1 MSTSDGRETRDP
13 ATGPRTEKAA
23 AGERTRSG
31 LSGLTFRRL
40 FTDGVTHPF
49 DSLEW
54 ELRTAAITNE
64 KGEVFF
70 EQKDVEV
77 PKTWSMTAT
86 NIVAQKYFHGKPG
99 TAQRERSVKQLI
111 GRVVDT
117 ITGFGHK
124 NGTFRTAA
132 DRDAFSD
139 ELTHVLVNQAASFNS
154 PVWFNVGVEPKPQAS
169 ACFINSVGDSMQS
182 ILELAK
188 TEGMLFKFGS
198 GTGSNL
204 SSLRSSTESLS
215 SGGIASGPVSF
226 MKGFDSFAGA
236 IKSGGKTRRA
246 AKMVILNVDHPDIEE
261 FILCKER
268 EEKKAWDLIDS
279 GWDGS
284 FNGEVYSNIAFQ
296 NANHSV
302 RVTDEFMRAAEA
314 GGTHTTKAVTSGEPM
329 GTYDA
334 KALLLKMAESA
345 WVCGDPGMQ
354 YDTLINKWNPCKATH
369 RINASNPCV
378 TGDTLIATA
387 DGWRRIDELVGK
399 TARVVGADGVPH
411 FVTRIFP
418 TGRKPVFRLR
428 TRAGYEVRIT
438 GDHKVL
444 TLGCGDVSVAEL
456 KLGDRLMLQGPG
468 FGRRALSESLA
479 LAVGVAVGD
488 GCLTRSHTTGHTQEI
503 VILTMAREEAGV
515 LQKIAGAVNEVKR
528 TLRVANAS
536 GRADDVHVSAVP
548 RSTSRLSFS
557 SKPVV
562 SLFTELAVLDEGSAA
577 KRFTPAAFELDK
589 PSLAGVLRGLF
600 TADGTVGN
608 YGEKSQYVALDSTS
622 RELLRQT
629 QLHLLSF
636 GIKAKIYEGRRGGK
650 TEAVLPDGR
659 GGYAPY
665 PVREVASLRITRSSR
680 VLFEREIGFDAASPK
695 AAALRTLNADFG
707 SYRDELSDEV
717 VSIQPLG
724 EEQVFDLTEETTRH
738 FVANGLIVH
747 NCSEY
752 MFIDDSACNL
762 ASLNLMK
769 FARED
774 GGFEIEKFRHAVDIV
789 FAAQEML
796 VGEASYPTP
805 AIEKN
810 SHAFR
815 PIGLGYANL
824 GALLMFN
831 GIPYDSDEGRHYAAA
846 VTSLMHGQAFLMS
859 SKIAAEMEPF
869 AGYAPNRD
877 VFLEVISMHRD
888 AAHTVEK
895 SGVPK
900 DLYEA
905 QRAVWD
911 LTLESGRQ
919 HGFKNA
925 QATVLAPTGT
935 IGFMMDCDTTGV
947 EPDLALVKYKKLVGG
962 GTIKIVNQTVPNAL
976 TRLGYADDVMHAIVQ
991 YIDEKG
997 TIEGAPGLK
1006 GEHLPVFDCAFKAL
1020 GGTRSITPMGHVRMM
1035 SAVQPFL
1042 SGAISKTVNM
1052 PNDATVE
1059 EIADVYMLG
1068 WKLGLKAIAI
1078 YRDGCKR
1085 TQPLNTAASR
1095 NDDAVKGHKGV
1106 SAVGASGSASATPS
1120 STLSAAA
1127 LTPHRHKLPDERRAI
1142 THKFSVAGHE
1152 GYITV
1157 GLYEDG
1163 TPGEIFLTMAKEG
1176 STISGLMDS
1185 FATAISLTLQYGVP
1199 LEALVEKFSHM
1210 RFEPAGYT
1218 KNPEIPI
1225 AKSLVDYLFRWLAS
1239 KFLTADLKE
1248 KAGVISRGEP
1258 GPATTPKEFKNLG
1271 TLMPLAE
1278 AAAGPIAAAFQTI
1291 VSASARPEPPAAE
1304 GAAEARAIGFAV
1316 PVPSYA
1322 SRLAF
1327 ENSSDAPSCHEC
1339 GSLMVRGG
1347 ACYKCLNCGATSGC
1361 S

>member
-1 MSTSDGRETRDP
+1 MSNMNTRETKLG
-13 ATGPRTEKAA
+13 TRTEKGSGAA
-23 AGERTRSG
+23 PRSG
-31 LSGLTFRRL
+31 ARGLTFRRVY
-40 FTDGVTHPF
+40 TDGVTHPY
-49 DSLEW
+49 DAIEW

-77 PKTWSMTAT
+77 PKAWSMTAT
-86 NIVAQKYFHGKPG
+86 NIVAQKYFSGKPG
-99 TAQRERSVKQLI
+99 TPQRERSVRQLI
-111 GRVVDT
+111 GRVVET
-117 ITGFGHK
+117 ITGFGAK
-124 NGTFRTAA
+124 GGYFRTAA

-139 ELTHVLVNQAASFNS
+139 ELTHILVNQAASFNS

-169 ACFINSVGDSMQS
+169 ACFINSVGDSMSS
-182 ILELAK
+182 ILDLAK

-204 SSLRSSTESLS
+204 SNLRSSTESLS

-246 AKMVILNVDHPDIEE
+246 AKMVILNVDHPDVEE
-261 FILCKER
+261 FILCKEK
-268 EEKKAWDLIDS
+268 EEKKAWDLIDA

-302 RVTDEFMRAAEA
+302 RVTDAFMKAVES

-329 GTYDA
+329 GTFDA
-334 KALLLKMAESA
+334 KELLVKMAESA

-369 RINASNPCV
+369 RINASNPC
-378 TGDTLIATA
+378 
-387 DGWRRIDELVGK
+387 
-399 TARVVGADGVPH
+399 
-411 FVTRIFP
+411 
-418 TGRKPVFRLR
+418 
-428 TRAGYEVRIT
+428 
-438 GDHKVL
+438 
-444 TLGCGDVSVAEL
+444 
-456 KLGDRLMLQGPG
+456 
-468 FGRRALSESLA
+468 
-479 LAVGVAVGD
+479 
-488 GCLTRSHTTGHTQEI
+488 
-503 VILTMAREEAGV
+503 
-515 LQKIAGAVNEVKR
+515 
-528 TLRVANAS
+528 
-536 GRADDVHVSAVP
+536 
-548 RSTSRLSFS
+548 
-557 SKPVV
+557 
-562 SLFTELAVLDEGSAA
+562 
-577 KRFTPAAFELDK
+577 
-589 PSLAGVLRGLF
+589 
-600 TADGTVGN
+600 
-608 YGEKSQYVALDSTS
+608 
-622 RELLRQT
+622 
-629 QLHLLSF
+629 
-636 GIKAKIYEGRRGGK
+636 
-650 TEAVLPDGR
+650 
-659 GGYAPY
+659 
-665 PVREVASLRITRSSR
+665 
-680 VLFEREIGFDAASPK
+680 
-695 AAALRTLNADFG
+695 
-707 SYRDELSDEV
+707 
-717 VSIQPLG
+717 
-724 EEQVFDLTEETTRH
+724 
-738 FVANGLIVH
+738 
-747 NCSEY
+747 SEY

-769 FARED
+769 FAKED
-774 GGFEIEKFRHAVDIV
+774 GGLDVEKFSHAVDVV

-796 VGEASYPTP
+796 VSEASYPTP

-810 SHAFR
+810 SHDFR

-824 GALLMFN
+824 GALLMYN
-831 GIPYDSDEGRHYAAA
+831 GLPYDSEEGRRYAAA
-846 VTSLMHGQAFLMS
+846 VTSLMHGQAFLTS
-859 SKIAAEMEPF
+859 SKIASEMGTF

-877 VFLEVISMHRD
+877 AFLEVISMHRD
-888 AAHTVEK
+888 AAYAVEK
-895 SGVPK
+895 PGVPK
-900 DLYEA
+900 DLWEA

-919 HGFKNA
+919 HGYRNA

-962 GTIKIVNQTVPNAL
+962 GTIKIVNQTVPHAL
-976 TRLGYADDVMHAIVQ
+976 TRLGYSDDEMHAIVR

-1006 GEHLPVFDCAFKAL
+1006 SEHLPVFDCAFKAL
-1020 GGTRSITPMGHVRMM
+1020 GGTRSIAPMGHIRMM

-1059 EIADVYMLG
+1059 DIADVYVQG

-1085 TQPLNTAASR
+1085 TQPLNTSASK
-1095 NDDAVKGHKGV
+1095 NDDGVKGTRDARGNTIV
-1106 SAVGASGSASATPS
+1106 AAGP
-1120 STLSAAA
+1120 AAA
-1127 LTPHRHKLPDERRAI
+1127 VAPGLRRHKLPDERRAI

-1152 GYITV
+1152 GYVTV

-1163 TPGEIFLTMAKEG
+1163 MPGEIFLTMAKEG

-1225 AKSLVDYLFRWLAS
+1225 AKSLVDYIFRWLAS

-1248 KAGVISRGEP
+1248 KVGIISREEP
-1258 GPATTPKEFKNLG
+1258 GPATSASGYKATASVT
-1271 TLMPLAE
+1271 TLAPVAD
-1278 AAAGPIAAAFQTI
+1278 AAMAPITAAFQAI
-1291 VSASARPEPPAAE
+1291 AGIKSDAPSE
-1304 GAAEARAIGFAV
+1304 GAEPRAIGFAV
-1316 PVPSYA
+1316 PLATA
-1322 SRLAF
+1322 SRLTF
-1327 ENSSDAPSCHEC
+1327 ENSADAPSCHEC

>member
-1 MSTSDGRETRDP
+1 MSNMNSRETKSG
-13 ATGPRTEKAA
+13 TRTEKANGA
-23 AGERTRSG
+23 APRSG
-31 LSGLTFRRL
+31 ARGLTFRRVY
-40 FTDGVTHPF
+40 TDGVTHPY
-49 DSLEW
+49 DAIEW

-77 PKTWSMTAT
+77 PKAWSMTAT
-86 NIVAQKYFHGKPG
+86 NIVAQKYFSGKPG
-99 TAQRERSVKQLI
+99 TAQRERSVRQLI
-111 GRVVDT
+111 GRVVET
-117 ITGFGHK
+117 ITGFGVQ
-124 NGTFRTAA
+124 GGYFRTAA

-139 ELTHVLVNQAASFNS
+139 ELTHILVNQAASFNS

-169 ACFINSVGDSMQS
+169 ACFINSVGDSMSS
-182 ILELAK
+182 ILDLAK

-204 SSLRSSTESLS
+204 SNLRSSTESLS

-246 AKMVILNVDHPDIEE
+246 AKMVILNVDHPDVEE
-261 FILCKER
+261 FILCKEK
-268 EEKKAWDLIDS
+268 EEKKAWDLIDA

-302 RVTDEFMRAAEA
+302 RVTDAFMKAVES
-314 GGTHTTKAVTSGEPM
+314 GGTHTTKAVTTGEPM
-329 GTYDA
+329 GTFDA
-334 KALLLKMAESA
+334 KGLLTKMAESA

-354 YDTLINKWNPCKATH
+354 YDTLINTWNPCKATH
-369 RINASNPCV
+369 RINASNP
-378 TGDTLIATA
+378 
-387 DGWRRIDELVGK
+387 
-399 TARVVGADGVPH
+399 
-411 FVTRIFP
+411 
-418 TGRKPVFRLR
+418 
-428 TRAGYEVRIT
+428 
-438 GDHKVL
+438 
-444 TLGCGDVSVAEL
+444 
-456 KLGDRLMLQGPG
+456 
-468 FGRRALSESLA
+468 
-479 LAVGVAVGD
+479 
-488 GCLTRSHTTGHTQEI
+488 
-503 VILTMAREEAGV
+503 
-515 LQKIAGAVNEVKR
+515 
-528 TLRVANAS
+528 
-536 GRADDVHVSAVP
+536 
-548 RSTSRLSFS
+548 
-557 SKPVV
+557 
-562 SLFTELAVLDEGSAA
+562 
-577 KRFTPAAFELDK
+577 
-589 PSLAGVLRGLF
+589 
-600 TADGTVGN
+600 
-608 YGEKSQYVALDSTS
+608 
-622 RELLRQT
+622 
-629 QLHLLSF
+629 
-636 GIKAKIYEGRRGGK
+636 
-650 TEAVLPDGR
+650 
-659 GGYAPY
+659 
-665 PVREVASLRITRSSR
+665 
-680 VLFEREIGFDAASPK
+680 
-695 AAALRTLNADFG
+695 
-707 SYRDELSDEV
+707 
-717 VSIQPLG
+717 
-724 EEQVFDLTEETTRH
+724 
-738 FVANGLIVH
+738 
-747 NCSEY
+747 CSEY

-774 GGFEIEKFRHAVDIV
+774 GGLEIEKFQHAVDVV

-796 VGEASYPTP
+796 VSEASYPTP

-810 SHAFR
+810 SHDFR

-824 GALLMFN
+824 GALLIYN
-831 GIPYDSDEGRHYAAA
+831 GLPYDSDEGRHYAAA
-846 VTSLMHGQAFLMS
+846 VTSLMHGQAFLTS
-859 SKIAAEMEPF
+859 SKIASEMGTF
-869 AGYAPNRD
+869 AGYPPNRD
-877 VFLEVISMHRD
+877 AFLEVISMHRD
-888 AAHTVEK
+888 AAYAVSK
-895 SGVPK
+895 PGVPK
-900 DLYEA
+900 DLWEA

-919 HGFKNA
+919 HGYRNA

-962 GTIKIVNQTVPNAL
+962 GTIKIVNQTVPHAL
-976 TRLGYADDVMHAIVQ
+976 TRLGYSDAEMHAIVR

-997 TIEGAPGLK
+997 TIEGAPGLRS
-1006 GEHLPVFDCAFKAL
+1006 EHLPVFDCAFKAL
-1020 GGTRSITPMGHVRMM
+1020 GGTRSIAPMGHVRMM

-1059 EIADVYMLG
+1059 EIAGVYMQG

-1085 TQPLNTAASR
+1085 TQPLNTSASR
-1095 NDDAVKGHKGV
+1095 NDDSVKGTRDARGNTIPSGV
-1106 SAVGASGSASATPS
+1106 PAPVATAPG
-1120 STLSAAA
+1120 LR
-1127 LTPHRHKLPDERRAI
+1127 RHKLPDERRAI

-1152 GYITV
+1152 GYVTV

-1163 TPGEIFLTMAKEG
+1163 MPGEIFLTMAKEG

-1225 AKSLVDYLFRWLAS
+1225 AKSLVDYIFRWLAS

-1248 KAGVISRGEP
+1248 RVGIISREEP
-1258 GPATTPKEFKNLG
+1258 GPAAKPTDVRASSSLTPV
-1271 TLMPLAE
+1271 AE
-1278 AAAGPIAAAFQTI
+1278 AAAGPIAAAFQAI
-1291 VSASARPEPPAAE
+1291 AGIKSDVSSDAEP
-1304 GAAEARAIGFAV
+1304 RAIGFAV
-1316 PVPSYA
+1316 PASSN

-1327 ENSSDAPSCHEC
+1327 ENSADAPSCHEC
-1339 GSLMVRGG
+1339 GSLMVRSG